1 MKSGATNREVLILE
15 VQEVNYPKITV
26 ITVSYNCVSTIEQ
39 TIQSV
44 VGQTYPHMEY
54 IIIDGGS
61 TDGTVDIIKRYHDK
75 IDFWSSE
82 PDDGIYD
89 AMNKGVKQAHGNYV
103 LFLGSDDCLVS
114 SEIMAQVAQSLN
126 STEQIDILS
135 APVWAVDEQLCLQNL
150 FENYLDDSRID
161 DGRIIPHQGM
171 LTKRELLQRMPF
183 DTTYRIAG
191 DQDFLLKS
199 YFDSSVRFKYVDFP
213 IAFYSTGGVSS
224 SAFTNTIR
232 ERLQLMIKY
241 RLNQRSII
249 KTQKRLQLH
258 RSLVRNV
265 RFRLQYWVRALLKPI
280 YTNYYF
286 CKRLLPGWQRHSCE
300 WPGCRW
306 CKKLEG

>member
-1 MKSGATNREVLILE
+1 ME

-44 VGQTYPHMEY
+44 VGQTYPDMEY

-61 TDGTVDIIKRYHDK
+61 TDGTVDIIKKYHDK
-75 IDFWSSE
+75 IAFWSSE
-82 PDDGIYD
+82 PDGGIYD
-89 AMNKGVKQAHGNYV
+89 AMNKGVKKACGDYV
-103 LFLGSDDCLVS
+103 HFLGSDDCLIS
-114 SEIMAQVAQSLN
+114 SDIMAKVALILDSA
-126 STEQIDILS
+126 EQIDILS

-171 LTKRELLQRMPF
+171 LTRRELLQRMPF
-183 DTTYRIAG
+183 DTNYRIAG
-191 DQDFLLKS
+191 DQDFLLKA
-199 YFDSSVRFKYVDFP
+199 YFDSSIRFKYVDFP
-213 IAFYSTGGVSS
+213 IVFYSTGGVSS
-224 SAFTNTIR
+224 SAFTSTIR

-258 RSLVRNV
+258 RSIIRNV
-265 RFRLQYWVRALLKPI
+265 RFRLQNWKKMIFKPLCGNI
-280 YTNYYF
+280 HLN
-286 CKRLLPGWQRHSCE
+286 KGLWPGWQRHSCD

-306 CKKLEG
+306 CKK